1 MPDMELACVIGGLL
15 LVGIAVYL
23 FLIWPGNG
31 QRAKPLAGCYIAH
44 RGLHGGE
51 LVENTLAAFAA
62 AVERGYG
69 IELDIQLS
77 SDGIPVVCHDY
88 DLKRVFGLERK
99 VSEMTVDEL
108 QAIGVPRLH
117 EVLVLLD
124 GKVPLVAEIKGETLS
139 TEVCAKAAELL
150 DHYTGVYCVESFN
163 PMHLGWFRKHRPQ
176 VIRGQLSTAFGK
188 KPDNRRSLLH
198 FALRHLLLN
207 VISRPHFI
215 AYEYRYFGL
224 STRLCAA
231 FGARMVCWTPD
242 SSEALTVAK
251 KHYHTFIFEGFD
263 PKRPPNQGIH

>member
-44 RGLHGGE
+44 RGLHGGDRI
-51 LVENTLAAFAA
+51 ENTLPAFAA

-69 IELDIQLS
+69 VELDIQLS
-77 SDGIPVVCHDY
+77 SDGVPVVCHDY
-88 DLKRVFGLERK
+88 DLKRVFGLDRK
-99 VSEMTVDEL
+99 VSALTAEEL
-108 QAIGVPRLH
+108 KAIGVPRLS
-117 EVLVLLD
+117 EVLALL
-124 GKVPLVAEIKGETLS
+124 GGRVPLVAEIKGESLS
-139 TEVCAKAAELL
+139 TEVCIKAALLL
-150 DHYTGVYCVESFN
+150 DAYDGFYCVESFN

-176 VIRGQLSTAFGK
+176 VVRGQLSTAFGK

-198 FALRHLLLN
+198 YALRHLLLN
-207 VISRPHFI
+207 VVSRPHFI

-231 FGARMVCWTPD
+231 LGAQMVCWTPD
-242 SSEALTVAK
+242 SKASLTAAK
-251 KHYHTFIFEGFD
+251 KHYHCFIFEGFD
-263 PKRPPNQGIH
+263 PEAS